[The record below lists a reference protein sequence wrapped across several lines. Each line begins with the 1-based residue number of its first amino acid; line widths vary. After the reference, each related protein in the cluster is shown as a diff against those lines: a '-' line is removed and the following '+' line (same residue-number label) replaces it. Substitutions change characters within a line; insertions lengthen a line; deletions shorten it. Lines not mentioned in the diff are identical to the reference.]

1 MGEKIL
7 DLLFPRFCLFCGREN
22 TYLCPDCFSK
32 IKTYAS
38 PFCPYCG
45 SRSPEGTICPS
56 CKKYLTGFVAAGPYK
71 DKRLKEVIETF
82 KYKFVKELATLLALL
97 IFKFLK
103 ENQQVEFFKNPL
115 NFLIVPIPLHKRRQ
129 RERGFNQAEEIG
141 KQLSPLLKIP
151 IKTDILLRRKNTKP
165 QVKLKKEERRKNI
178 KDAFIINP
186 KIDISS
192 LKDKKIILL
201 DDVFTSGSTMEE
213 AAKVL
218 RDRGIKQ
225 IWALAVAKE

>member
-7 DLLFPRFCLFCGREN
+7 DLLFPRFCLLCGKEN

-38 PFCPYCG
+38 PFCPYCR

-56 CKKYLTGFVAAGPYK
+56 CKKYLTGFVAAGSYK
-71 DKRLKEVIETF
+71 DKRLKEVIKTF
-82 KYKFVKELATLLALL
+82 KYKFVKELANPLALL

-103 ENQQVEFFKNPL
+103 ENQEVEFFKNPL
-115 NFLIVPIPLHKRRQ
+115 NFLIVPIPLHKRRE
-129 RERGFNQAEEIG
+129 RERGFNQA
-141 KQLSPLLKIP
+141 
-151 IKTDILLRRKNTKP
+151 
-165 QVKLKKEERRKNI
+165 EERRKNI

-218 RDRGIKQ
+218 RDRGIKE

>member
-7 DLLFPRFCLFCGREN
+7 DLLFPKFCLFCGREN
-22 TYLCPDCFSK
+22 TYLCPDCFSQ
-32 IKTYAS
+32 IKTYAT

-82 KYKFVKELATLLALL
+82 KYKFVKELATPLALL

-165 QVKLKKEERRKNI
+165 QVKLKKEERKENI